1 MIQHTVSIHDRGA
14 DQSSLVYDVIS
25 RRSGGLSLGI
35 NLFPEGKKCSFDCPY
50 CEVKPPE
57 ARAGVSASA
66 YSARALEAELEAFFT
81 KDYAET
87 WAPLPLRDICVSGNG
102 EPTLSPHLLEALE
115 ICAAAR
121 RRHAAIVGTAP
132 IVLITN
138 ATGFLNAGLS
148 GRLAEFAAREPL
160 KIWAK
165 LDAGSQKYFA
175 AISRSAFSVE
185 EISKAMTAF
194 ARTTPII
201 IQTMLCE
208 LNGQV
213 PNVDEALSFASR
225 VNAMLAA
232 GARIEAIQVYTL
244 ARMPSEPWVRPLSDE
259 VIAKFI
265 NIVNG
270 SLHKHVPVAGYGE
283 RGTDPLAQA

>member
-1 MIQHTVSIHDRGA
+1 MIEHTVSIHDRGA
-14 DQSSLVYDVIS
+14 DQTSLVYDVIS

-35 NLFPEGKKCSFDCPY
+35 NLFPEGKRCSFDCPY
-50 CEVKPPE
+50 CEVKPSEGKP
-57 ARAGVSASA
+57 GFSAPA
-66 YSARALEAELEAFFT
+66 YSSGGLEAELEVFFT
-81 KDYAET
+81 KTYTAT

-115 ICAAAR
+115 ICATAR
-121 RRHAAIVGTAP
+121 RRHAAIVGAAP

-138 ATGFLNAGLS
+138 ATGFLDTELS
-148 GRLAEFAAREPL
+148 GRLAEFATREPL

-165 LDAGSQKYFA
+165 LDAGSQKYFK
-175 AISRSAFSVE
+175 AISRSSFSVE
-185 EISKAMTAF
+185 EISKAMAAF

-208 LNGQV
+208 MNGQV
-213 PNVDEALSFASR
+213 PNVDEAMSFASR
-225 VNAMLAA
+225 INAMLAS

-244 ARMPSEPWVRPLSDE
+244 ARTPSEPWVRPLSDE
-259 VIAKFI
+259 VLAKFI

-270 SLHKHVPVAGYGE
+270 SLHRRVPVTGYGE
-283 RGTDPLAQA
+283 HGTDPLAQA

>member
-1 MIQHTVSIHDRGA
+1 MIENTVSIHDRGA
-14 DQSSLVYDVIS
+14 DQSSLVYAVIS

-50 CEVKPPE
+50 CEVMPFKSTSNFS
-57 ARAGVSASA
+57 SA
-66 YSARALEAELEAFFT
+66 ALQAELEAFFM
-81 KDYAET
+81 KEYAET
-87 WAPLPLRDICVSGNG
+87 WSPLPLRDICVSGNG

-115 ICAAAR
+115 ICATAR
-121 RRHAAIVGTAP
+121 RRHAVIVGAAP

-138 ATGFLNAGLS
+138 ATGFLDAELS

-165 LDAGSQKYFA
+165 LDAGSQKYFT
-175 AISRSAFSVE
+175 AISRSSFSVE
-185 EISKAMTAF
+185 EISKALAAF
-194 ARTTPII
+194 ARKTTIT

-208 LNGQV
+208 INGKV
-213 PNVDEALSFASR
+213 PNVDEAMSFASR
-225 VNAMLAA
+225 INTMVAA
-232 GARIEAIQVYTL
+232 GARIEAIQIYTL
-244 ARMPSEPWVRPLSDE
+244 ARTPLESWVRPLSDE

-270 SLHKHVPVAGYGE
+270 SLHRRVPVAGFGE

>member
-1 MIQHTVSIHDRGA
+1 MTENIVSIHDRGA
-14 DQSSLVYDVIS
+14 DQSSLVYAVIS

-35 NLFPEGKKCSFDCPY
+35 NLFPQGKVCSFDCPY
-50 CEVKPPE
+50 CEVKPFQGRK
-57 ARAGVSASA
+57 AFSLA
-66 YSARALEAELEAFFT
+66 ALESELQTFFT
-81 KDYAET
+81 REYAAT
-87 WAPLPLRDICVSGNG
+87 WAPLPLRDICISGNG

-121 RRHAAIVGTAP
+121 HHHAAIVGEAP

-138 ATGFLNAGLS
+138 ATGFLNGGLS
-148 GRLAEFAAREPL
+148 ARLAEFAAKEPL

-165 LDAGSQKYFA
+165 LDAGSQKYFTS
-175 AISRSAFSVE
+175 ISRSSFSVD
-185 EISKAMTAF
+185 EISKAMAAF
-194 ARTTPII
+194 ARKTTII

-208 LNGQV
+208 IHGQV

-244 ARMPSEPWVRPLSDE
+244 ARTPSEPWVRPLSDE
-259 VIAKFI
+259 VVAKFI
-265 NIVNG
+265 NIVKG
-270 SLHKHVPVAGYGE
+270 SLHKRIPVAGFGE
-283 RGTDPLAQA
+283 QGTDPLAQA